1 MRKLKTSDVPA
12 LCRSLKK
19 LGLKE
24 RFRAL
29 AQEAN
34 NAQDLWD
41 NGFDV
46 IWSLFDAATE
56 ESGEV
61 ALYEFL
67 AGPFEMTTEEV
78 RDLDVE
84 ILLANIQQL
93 AAENN
98 LAAFF
103 KSAAK
108 LMK

>member
-1 MRKLKTSDVPA
+1 MRKLKTSDVPV

-24 RFRAL
+24 RIRAV

-34 NAQDLWD
+34 DAKDLWD
-41 NGFDV
+41 NGFDL

-56 ESGEV
+56 EGGEV

-67 AGPFEMTTEEV
+67 AGPFEMTPEEV
-78 RDLDVE
+78 RDLDVD
-84 ILLANIQQL
+84 ILLTNLQQL

-108 LMK
+108 LMR